1 MPVPPIGA
9 DQLYHACNLGDLV
22 FETTDDLQP
31 DDSPLGQNRAID
43 AIQFA
48 ISMPHGG
55 YNLFV
60 SGSAGIGKRLLVSRI
75 IKQEAAKGSA
85 PSDWCYVNNF
95 DEPHQPR
102 VLPLPQGLGH
112 RLRKDLLQ
120 LVETLL
126 TRIPATFHSDEYR
139 SRVQDIHDEFQ
150 QQEEKEFKDL
160 GQRARQDNLSLMRT
174 PHGYTVGPLQDGKLL
189 TPEQFSQLPPEAQE
203 KIKQAITSFNNKL
216 TERVKQIPKLQQQN
230 IEQLRALELEFTHL
244 AIDPQLQTLRS
255 RYGDFPDVQTFFDD
269 IHQDMLENVD
279 DFFAQE
285 SRENHPAA
293 HKIARSHTFRRYQ
306 VNVLVG
312 KAAAQG
318 APVVSEDMPSYQN
331 LLGQIEYSAH
341 RGTLSTDFSLIQPG
355 ALHRANGGYLIIDA
369 RKLLSLPFAWEG
381 LKRALRNREIRI
393 DPLEKL
399 YGMVATRSL
408 EPAPIPLDVKVLL
421 IGDRDL
427 YYLIKAYDPDFTSL
441 FKVYADFSEELD
453 RQAENLPRYIGLICA
468 LCREEKLLP
477 LSRDGVARVIE
488 QSSRFVDDSTRL
500 SLHRGQILDLLR
512 ESAHWAQQK
521 NRSAIEGA
529 DVEEAVTTARHRN
542 SQYAERMQQQIE
554 QGILMID
561 TQGSAIGQANALT
574 VIQMGEHRFGRPSR
588 ITATARVGTGR
599 MIDIERE
606 TKLGGAIHSK
616 GVLILSAFIG
626 NRYARNAPLSLNA
639 SLVFE
644 QSYGPVDGDSASALE
659 LCVLLSAIAGL
670 PLNQQFAATGSV
682 NQHGMIQA
690 IGGVNEKIEG
700 FFEVCRNRGLKGDQG
715 VIIPTANIQH
725 LILRRDLV
733 EACEAGHFHVHAV
746 STIDEMLALLSP
758 KEIGVPDSDSLY
770 PPKTFNGR
778 VQRQL
783 QDWHEIASKQPSGG
797 QS

>member
-1 MPVPPIGA
+1 MPLQPLSA
-9 DQLYHACNLGDLV
+9 DQLYHACDLGDLP
-22 FETTDDLQP
+22 FETTDDLEP
-31 DDSPLGQNRAID
+31 DYSALGQDRATD
-43 AIQFA
+43 AVQFA
-48 ISMPHGG
+48 INMPHSG

-60 SGSAGIGKRLLVSRI
+60 SGSAGIGKRLIVSRI
-75 IKQEAAKGSA
+75 IKQVAAQGSA

-102 VLPLPQGLGH
+102 VLQLPQGLGH
-112 RLRKDLLQ
+112 RLRQDLFQ

-126 TRIPATFHSDEYR
+126 AQIPATFHSDEYR

-150 QQEEKEFKDL
+150 QKEEEKFKEM
-160 GQRARQDNLSLMRT
+160 GQRAEQAQLSLMRT
-174 PHGYTVGPLQDGKLL
+174 PHGYTVGPLRGGKLL
-189 TPEQFSQLPPEAQE
+189 TSEEFNRLPPEEQE
-203 KIKQAITSFNNKL
+203 SIKQAIASFNDEL
-216 TERVKQIPKLQQQN
+216 TERVRQIPKLQQQN
-230 IEQLRALELEFTHL
+230 LEKLRALELEFTHL
-244 AIDPQLQTLRS
+244 AIDPQLQALRS
-255 RYGDFPDVQTFFDD
+255 RYNGFPDVQAFFDTV
-269 IHQDMLENVD
+269 HQDMLENVD

-285 SRENHPAA
+285 KGDNHPAL
-293 HKIARSHTFRRYQ
+293 HKIARSRAFRRYQ

-312 KAAAQG
+312 KASAKG
-318 APVVSEDMPSYQN
+318 APVISEDIPSYQN
-331 LLGQIEYSAH
+331 LLGRIEYSAH
-341 RGTLSTDFSLIQPG
+341 MGTLSTDFSMIQPG
-355 ALHRANGGYLIIDA
+355 ALHRANGGYLVIDT

-399 YGMVATRSL
+399 YGMVTTRSL

-421 IGDRDL
+421 IGDRHI
-427 YYLIKAYDPDFTSL
+427 YYLLKAYDPEFTSL
-441 FKVYADFSEELD
+441 FKVYADFSEELE
-453 RQAENLPRYIGLICA
+453 RQAENLPRYIGLMCA

-477 LSRDGVARVIE
+477 LSRDGVARAIE

-500 SLHRGQILDLLR
+500 SLHRGQIVDLLR
-512 ESAHWAQQK
+512 ESAYWALQGNK
-521 NRSAIEGA
+521 SAIEGT
-529 DVEEAVTTARHRN
+529 DVEKAVATARHRN
-542 SQYAERMQQQIE
+542 SQYAELLQQQIE

-561 TQGSAIGQANALT
+561 TQGTAVGQANALS
-574 VIQMGEHRFGRPSR
+574 VIQMGDHRFGRPSR

-599 MIDIERE
+599 MVDIERE

-644 QSYGPVDGDSASALE
+644 QSYGRVDGDSASALE
-659 LCVLLSAIAGL
+659 LCVLLSAIAGT

-700 FFEVCRNRGLKGDQG
+700 FFELCSQRELRGNQG
-715 VIIPTANIQH
+715 VIIPSANIQH
-725 LILRRDLV
+725 LILRRDVV
-733 EACEAGHFHVHAV
+733 EACENGDFHIYAV
-746 STIDEMLALLSP
+746 SQIDEMLALLSTE
-758 KEIGVPDSDSLY
+758 KVGEPDSDGLY
-770 PPKTFNGR
+770 SPRTFNGK

-783 QDWHEIASKQPSGG
+783 QDWHEIARKQAHGD
-797 QS
+797 QA